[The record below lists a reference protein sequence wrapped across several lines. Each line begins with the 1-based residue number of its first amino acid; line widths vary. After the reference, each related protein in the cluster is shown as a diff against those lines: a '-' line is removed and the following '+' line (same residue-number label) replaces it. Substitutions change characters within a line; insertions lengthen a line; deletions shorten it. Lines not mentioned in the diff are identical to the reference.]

1 MSEIDK
7 ISTHENRQ
15 GGYFASWNHAAHAH
29 NLHFQR

>member
-15 GGYFASWNHAAHAH
+15 GGYFCVLESCAHAD